1 MVMPYYTDEE
11 LALRSAV
18 RDFVRRECPPGHW
31 DALDRAHTYPA
42 DLMKRLAATGWMGI
56 SFPDEETGER
66 HPRWGTMLGLVTE
79 ELGKVS
85 YSLASNYFKVAGY
98 GETILAY
105 GSPEQRETIVPRLAA
120 GELLLAIAIS
130 EPGAGSDAAAVST
143 RAERDGDDFVL
154 TGTKHFSTCS
164 AIADH
169 ILLLARTGEHK
180 HRGLSVFLV
189 DPGTPGITF
198 SEMDKL
204 GIWTN
209 PTYNISLD
217 HARVPAGRLIGEV
230 GQGWEVIT
238 HSLDIER
245 FTLAAAYTGAAQ
257 DAFDHALAYAK
268 RREQFGRPIGSFQVI
283 QHRLVD
289 MHIAIDHARL
299 VTARVGEALNE
310 GRPCRQE
317 ASLAK
322 LVASEA
328 YMKAAHDGLQILGG
342 LGYTMETPLQRHFRD
357 AKLGEIG
364 GGSSEIQRNLLAK
377 SLGL

>member
-1 MVMPYYTDEE
+1 MAMPYLTDEE

-31 DALDRAHTYPA
+31 DELDQAHTYPA
-42 DLMKRLAATGWMGI
+42 DLMKKLGATGWMGI
-56 SFPDEETGER
+56 AFPDEETGER
-66 HPRWGTMLGLVTE
+66 DPRWGTLLGLVTE

-85 YSLASNYFKVAGY
+85 YSLASNYFKVTGY
-98 GETILAY
+98 GETILRY
-105 GSPEQRETIVPRLAA
+105 GSAEQRETILPGLAS
-120 GELLLAIAIS
+120 GELLLAIALS

-143 RAERDGDDFVL
+143 RAERDGDHYVL

-169 ILLLARTGEHK
+169 IILVTRTGEHRHK
-180 HRGLSVFLV
+180 GISVFLV
-189 DPGTPGITF
+189 DPKTEGITF
-198 SEMDKL
+198 SEMQKL

-209 PTYNISLD
+209 PTFNISLD
-217 HARVPAGRLIGEV
+217 HARVPASCLLGEE

-238 HSLDIER
+238 HSLDVER
-245 FTLAAAYTGAAQ
+245 FTLAAAYVGAAQ
-257 DAFDHALAYAK
+257 DAFDYAAAYAK
-268 RREQFGRPIGSFQVI
+268 EREQFGRAISSFQVI
-283 QHRLVD
+283 RHKLVD

-299 VTARVGEALNE
+299 ATYRVGEALNE
-310 GRPCRQE
+310 GLECRRE

-328 YMKAAHDGLQILGG
+328 YMRAAHDGLQILGG
-342 LGYTMETPLQRHFRD
+342 LGYTMETPMQRHFRD

-377 SLGL
+377 SLNL